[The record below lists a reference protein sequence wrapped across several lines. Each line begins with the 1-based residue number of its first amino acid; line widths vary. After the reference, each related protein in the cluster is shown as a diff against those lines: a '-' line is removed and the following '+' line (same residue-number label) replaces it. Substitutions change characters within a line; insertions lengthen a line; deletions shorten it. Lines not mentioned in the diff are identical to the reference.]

1 MRIVETELIERH
13 AWTLVEMEGSG
24 FASILKVVADSPAM
38 GGVAAASADA
48 RLGFGGVG
56 RGRMG
61 TGTGTSTMDWGDGG
75 DSSGVVIGRARIGNS
90 AAMYDLF
97 WRVP

>member
-24 FASILKVVADSPAM
+24 FASILKVVAGSPAM

-56 RGRMG
+56 
-61 TGTGTSTMDWGDGG
+61 
-75 DSSGVVIGRARIGNS
+75 
-90 AAMYDLF
+90 
-97 WRVP
+97 

>member
-13 AWTLVEMEGSG
+13 AWTLVKMEGSG

-48 RLGFGGVG
+48 RLGFGEVG
-56 RGRMG
+56 
-61 TGTGTSTMDWGDGG
+61 
-75 DSSGVVIGRARIGNS
+75 
-90 AAMYDLF
+90 
-97 WRVP
+97 